1 MMTDDFAVKSSYVLE
16 KNTPY
21 TKEIDDLIYLLS
33 CALNRKKPDAERVEK
48 MDLDAVYCLASFH
61 SVLSLTA
68 FALEDAIELPYNFD
82 QAKKKAVRKIALF
95 DIERVRVYAQLSKE
109 NIWHMSLKGIILK
122 DYYPKFGMR
131 EMSDNDIL
139 CDDSRMEDVKRIM
152 ESIGFQ
158 CTVYEERVDDTYTK
172 SPLVFE
178 MHRFLFD
185 KRESETFYSYYKDIK
200 EKLLQDVKNKHE
212 FHFTP
217 EDFYVYMVAHEYKHY
232 ISGGTGLRSLL
243 DIYVY
248 LNRRNGELDWQYI
261 TCELEKLGIK
271 EYERKTRTLAN
282 AVFSGVTLGE
292 EDREELLYYVTSGTF
307 GTIERKKTNQ
317 LAKNLSGDDSKQSKQ
332 QYLRARLFLPM
343 KTIQIQ
349 YPFFYR
355 HKILLPCLYVYR
367 LFKAVFV
374 KPKEIWLEYRRVKH
388 FKYKE

>member
-1 MMTDDFAVKSSYVLE
+1 MTDDMSIKNGHDLE
-16 KNTPY
+16 KNAPY

-33 CALNRKKPDAERVEK
+33 CAVNETKPDSKRVDN
-48 MDLDAVYCLASFH
+48 MDLDAAYRLASFH
-61 SVLSLTA
+61 SVISLTA
-68 FALEDAIELPYNFD
+68 FALEETIDLPTVFE
-82 QAKKKAVRKIALF
+82 QAKKKAIRKVALF
-95 DIERVRVYAQLSKE
+95 DIERSRVYAQLSKE
-109 NIWHMSLKGIILK
+109 KIWHMSLKGIILK

-152 ESIGFQ
+152 ESLGFQ

-185 KRESETFYSYYKDIK
+185 KRESEVFYSYYKDIK

-232 ISGGTGLRSLL
+232 ILGGTGLRSLL

-248 LNRRNGELDWQYI
+248 LKRWNNELNWQYI
-261 TCELEKLGIK
+261 TCELDKLGIK

-282 AVFSGVTLGE
+282 AVFSGSTLGE

-307 GTIERKKTNQ
+307 GTTERKKTNQ

-332 QYLRARLFLPM
+332 QYIKNRLFLPM
-343 KTIQIQ
+343 DVIKKQ
-349 YPFFYR
+349 YPFFYH
-355 HKILLPCLYVYR
+355 HKYLLPLLSVYR
-367 LFKAVFV
+367 LFKATFI
-374 KPKEIWLEYRRVKH
+374 KPKEVWAEYRRVNR
-388 FKYKE
+388 FKY